1 MARHSIVA
9 KNSVER
15 RSTFPTPHASIPMSA
30 IIYRRTVVA
39 LTLFGG
45 FFAVSANAQYVP
57 TPPAY
62 GRVDRY
68 AEVRPDWQTV
78 WGTPW
83 KDQCCHPKP
92 SISDVD
98 GLPTEPAKKCPLC
111 EESPKTPCGEC
122 KQCKAGF
129 PCERTLC
136 RHCVQP
142 RSMFMC
148 NFCDLSG
155 GDEPCGTCDACRE
168 HRSDPCEHADDGH
181 GPRGEFNPYHEPVIG
196 AVLPRP
202 LVDLFNN
209 GARKFPV
216 YYNPAPY
223 YRPHWNPSLFAGYA
237 RPFTFRWSCPLCFKD
252 PCDCAKPAFA
262 GQVPYAY
269 SCKFCNRNPCSCAA
283 DICNV
288 TKPLNPEG
296 IAKSLVDE
304 KQGSTLIQDTH
315 RNKEQREQ
323 EDSLRDIQDDDDAK
337 PLRLRD
343 SDKEPAP
350 KPRPILDAPE
360 ENSTPQRPGAVG
372 RVS

>member
-1 MARHSIVA
+1 
-9 KNSVER
+9 
-15 RSTFPTPHASIPMSA
+15 MSA
-30 IIYRRTVVA
+30 TIYRRTVAV
-39 LTLFGG
+39 LTLFSGVLV
-45 FFAVSANAQYVP
+45 VSTEAQHAP

-62 GRVDRY
+62 GRIDRY
-68 AEVRPDWQTV
+68 AEVRSDWQAV
-78 WGTPW
+78 WGNQW
-83 KDQCCHPKP
+83 KDQCCRPQP
-92 SISDVD
+92 SFSDVD
-98 GLPTEPAKKCPLC
+98 GLPMESATKCPLC
-111 EESPKTPCGEC
+111 DKSPKTPCGEC
-122 KQCKAGF
+122 GLCQAGF
-129 PCERTLC
+129 PCGRTLC

-148 NFCDLSG
+148 NFCDLSA

-223 YRPHWNPSLFAGYA
+223 YRPHWNPSLFTGYA
-237 RPFTFRWSCPLCFKD
+237 RPFTFRWSCELCVKD
-252 PCDCAKPAFA
+252 PCDCAKAPYA
-262 GQVPYAY
+262 GQVSFAF
-269 SCKFCNRNPCSCAA
+269 SCKFCNRNPCACAS

-296 IAKSLVDE
+296 IAKSLADE
-304 KQGSTLIQDTH
+304 NEASTRIQDTH
-315 RNKEQREQ
+315 RNQEQRGRTP
-323 EDSLRDIQDDDDAK
+323 LRDVEDDDV
-337 PLRLRD
+337 PIRLRD
-343 SDKEPAP
+343 ADEAP
-350 KPRPILDAPE
+350 RTPPSLDAPE
-360 ENSTPQRPGAVG
+360 DNAPPQQPGAGG

>member
-1 MARHSIVA
+1 MCAMRPKWMIGV
-9 KNSVER
+9 
-15 RSTFPTPHASIPMSA
+15 
-30 IIYRRTVVA
+30 
-39 LTLFGG
+39 LWLFVGI
-45 FFAVSANAQYVP
+45 FVSSANAQHIPAPESGLFLRP

-68 AEVRPDWQTV
+68 AEVRPDWQAV
-78 WGTPW
+78 WGTQW
-83 KDQCCHPKP
+83 KDQCCPP
-92 SISDVD
+92 QPTLNDVD
-98 GLPTEPAKKCPLC
+98 GLPTQSAKKCPLC
-111 EESPKTPCGEC
+111 KESPKTPCGEC
-122 KQCKAGF
+122 KLCKAGF

-181 GPRGEFNPYHEPVIG
+181 GPLGEFNPYHEPEFG

-223 YRPHWNPSLFAGYA
+223 YRPHWNPSLFTGYA
-237 RPFTFRWSCPLCFKD
+237 RPFAFRWSCELCVKD
-252 PCDCAKPAFA
+252 PCDCAKPPYA
-262 GQVPYAY
+262 GQVSYAY
-269 SCKFCNRNPCSCAA
+269 SCKFCNRNPCACAA

-288 TKPLNPEG
+288 TKPLDPEG
-296 IAKSLVDE
+296 IAKSLADE
-304 KQGSTLIQDTH
+304 NQASTRIQDTH
-315 RNKEQREQ
+315 RNREQRENN
-323 EDSLRDIQDDDDAK
+323 SGGLRDAEDDDV
-337 PLRLRD
+337 PTNLRGTD
-343 SDKEPAP
+343 SPTT
-350 KPRPILDAPE
+350 PRPRPPLDAPE
-360 ENSTPQRPGAVG
+360 DNVPSQRPGAGG